1 MDILVSGLGQIVV
14 DDVGHALDVE
24 AAGSDGGGHK
34 DGHLAALEVSQ
45 SLFAFALEPNNRID
59 RFKEWVTGK
68 VAMKSNLSPWMLV
81 VGNPSPDR

>member
-24 AAGSDGGGHK
+24 AAGSDGGGHQ

-68 VAMKSNLSPWMLV
+68 VAMNLTCLHGCW
-81 VGNPSPDR
+81 